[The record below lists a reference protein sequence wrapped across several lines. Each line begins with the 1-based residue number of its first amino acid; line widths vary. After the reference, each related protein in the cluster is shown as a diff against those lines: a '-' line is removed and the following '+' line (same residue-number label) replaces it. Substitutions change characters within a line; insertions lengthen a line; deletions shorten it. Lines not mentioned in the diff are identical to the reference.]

1 MIIGIAGWI
10 GSGKDTVAEYLV
22 NTKGFQRESYA
33 GPLKDAVSNVF
44 GWNRQWLEGLTPDAR
59 EWREQVDPWWSE
71 RLNIPHLTPR
81 WVLQQWGTDV
91 CRKAFHND
99 IWIASLENKLRDNK
113 NNIVISDCRFP
124 NEIKSI
130 KKQGGIVIWVSRGPL
145 PEWYETALTEN
156 TTHEDELWM
165 LQDAEELMEQKYP
178 HVHPSEWAWVGSKF
192 NEIIYN
198 NDTLDNL
205 YQQVDKLVEDYSKID
220 FVRRIA
226 LDEL

>member
-59 EWREQVDPWWSE
+59 EWREQVDLWWSE

-130 KKQGGIVIWVSRGPL
+130 KKQGGIVIWVNRGAL

-156 TTHEDELWM
+156 TTHEDDLWM
-165 LQDAEELMEQKYP
+165 LQDAEKLMEQKYP

-198 NDTLDNL
+198 NGTLEQL